1 MLYSEYYSY
10 NIGKLLLKLNTYIYI
25 YLIISNIFLIH
36 CEDNEIIDDTT
47 SKQEKNIIIFNHTKL
62 NDGSINKNGDLI
74 IEYYSEEKYYDI
86 PNTILFYCLSK
97 NGRQC
102 FSNESAYVNEKSI
115 EIDEIIDIAGY

>member
-25 YLIISNIFLIH
+25 YLIISNLFLIH
-36 CEDNEIIDDTT
+36 CEDDEIIDETT
-47 SKQEKNIIIFNHTKL
+47 PKQEKNIIIFNHTKL

-97 NGRQC
+97 NG
-102 FSNESAYVNEKSI
+102 SNAFQMNLHMSKKKA
-115 EIDEIIDIAGY
+115 